1 MGREETDTASQARE
15 FNGVPTHKPKGTKIM
30 FTEINDK
37 IYLDNQSMT
46 VLVAD
51 AVKHHVQSQDVL
63 IMSPSIAKL
72 TSEDLVETFKKD
84 WRRPQDGSN
93 KDLQDMY
100 RSVPEALEWA
110 AEREHDRR
118 ADIEETDKYRA
129 FLDAVFNPEL
139 DDELYDY
146 DDEDLF

>member
-1 MGREETDTASQARE
+1 
-15 FNGVPTHKPKGTKIM
+15 M

-51 AVKHHVQSQDVL
+51 AVKQHVQSQDVL

-84 WRRPQDGSN
+84 WRRPRDGSN

-118 ADIEETDKYRA
+118 ADIEEADKYRK